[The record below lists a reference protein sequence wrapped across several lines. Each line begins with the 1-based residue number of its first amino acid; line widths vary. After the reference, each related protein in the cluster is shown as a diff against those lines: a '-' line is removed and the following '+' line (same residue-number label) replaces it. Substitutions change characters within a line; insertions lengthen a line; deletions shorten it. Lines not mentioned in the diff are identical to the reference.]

1 MAEHRT
7 LEQLWKAGR
16 DGGLSP
22 LDQVRVVA
30 YRDAYNE
37 VGLPPKSGGPALLGT
52 IAKKVTKI
60 GGGHPSKEAI
70 RQPLPLYLQLPPARP
85 PRSCRPVRMPAPISP
100 PAPFYLQLPPAKTP
114 RSRQL
119 PPSCRTVVRPYLRSV
134 YSCHFQNK
142 KVSQS
147 LQIFD

>member
-60 GGGHPSKEAI
+60 GGGHPSNA
-70 RQPLPLYLQLPPARP
+70 A
-85 PRSCRPVRMPAPISP
+85 
-100 PAPFYLQLPPAKTP
+100 T
-114 RSRQL
+114 RQL
-119 PPSCRTVVRPYLRSV
+119 LA
-134 YSCHFQNK
+134 
-142 KVSQS
+142 KVDEDPEWYHGKRYQATE
-147 LQIFD
+147 